1 MGFSGRWE
9 GRGWE
14 GGGVET
20 SVWEMRRGWQVEMLI
35 EVRRNFRSGNE
46 KKLCKVEA
54 LVVYLLPLLQQISL
68 KSSVTS
74 P

>member
-1 MGFSGRWE
+1 MGFKAGGGRA
-9 GRGWE
+9 GG

-20 SVWEMRRGWQVEMLI
+20 SVWEMRSGWQVEMLI

-46 KKLCKVEA
+46 KKLWKVEA
-54 LVVYLLPLLQQISL
+54 VEVVLPLLQPISL
-68 KSSVTS
+68 KSCVML